1 MSSIK
6 DKIESHQ
13 SLFEGKMSLYEDLM
27 LLAES
32 DCEQSSID
40 NVVSDYL
47 VVLSDLRNRKNL
59 ASLSPST
66 HDSEES
72 ITLTQLDIECSRA
85 NRYQQELS
93 IVNVTIDGI
102 ESANLPE
109 DEVINTI
116 EDAIK
121 SMIRKPDYVG
131 RIESS
136 ELLILLPST
145 PSNFSEVVINKIE
158 AHLLE
163 MKSTY
168 HWKIDINYCLTN
180 YIHWEE
186 YDLTIKR
193 LKHGIIK
200 GKRDQSAIVHI

>member
-1 MSSIK
+1 M
-6 DKIESHQ
+6 
-13 SLFEGKMSLYEDLM
+13 
-27 LLAES
+27 
-32 DCEQSSID
+32 
-40 NVVSDYL
+40 
-47 VVLSDLRNRKNL
+47 
-59 ASLSPST
+59 
-66 HDSEES
+66 
-72 ITLTQLDIECSRA
+72 TQLDIECSRA

-145 PSNFSEVVINKIE
+145 LPISRK
-158 AHLLE
+158 L
-163 MKSTY
+163 
-168 HWKIDINYCLTN
+168 
-180 YIHWEE
+180 
-186 YDLTIKR
+186 
-193 LKHGIIK
+193 
-200 GKRDQSAIVHI
+200 